1 MLEKGEKGERPCLKD
16 VGPARGFLAALDG
29 SLQPC
34 LRWGPWLSQGHA
46 SDRLMD
52 LGEESPFSLPPG
64 PTPPFFDPV
73 SSSGSWLHL
82 AVAGR
87 IGSQEFQKLLCGTRP
102 IPAFAFGEE
111 RKCEF

>member
-1 MLEKGEKGERPCLKD
+1 MLEKGEKGERPHLKN
-16 VGPARGFLAALDG
+16 VGPARGFLAASDT

-34 LRWGPWLSQGHA
+34 LWWGPWLSQGRA

-52 LGEESPFSLPPG
+52 LGEESPFSLPPD
-64 PTPPFFDPV
+64 PTPPFFNPIPG
-73 SSSGSWLHL
+73 SGSWLHL

-87 IGSQEFQKLLCGTRP
+87 TGSLEFQKLPCGTRP